1 MSANFIVEAEVR
13 TGSGT
18 AASRRARRNGQ
29 VPVVVYGGGE
39 DEQYLLVDHN
49 KIMLQLAVES
59 FHSALVQ
66 LQVGEE
72 DLQRAILRDVQM
84 HPFKAQVLHL
94 DFQRVS
100 RTDTI
105 TMTVPFH
112 FVGEEEAP
120 GVKSDDGIMSHSMT
134 SVDITC
140 LGSDLPEYIEVD
152 MATAEIGDVFHISDI
167 ILPAGVESIELS
179 HGEEHDLAI
188 ANVAQPKGGSE
199 EEDEAAEAAE
209 RLEAAG
215 GAPAEDGKDDKD
227 DKDGKD
233 DKES

>member
-39 DEQYLLVDHN
+39 DEQYLLVNHN
-49 KIMLQLAVES
+49 KMILQLDVEA

-66 LQVGEE
+66 LQVGGE
-72 DLQRAILRDVQM
+72 LQRAILRDVQM
-84 HPFKAQVLHL
+84 HPYKQQILHL

-105 TMTVPFH
+105 TMTIPLH
-112 FVGEEEAP
+112 FKGEEDSP
-120 GVKSDDGIMSHSMT
+120 GVKVESGVMTHNMT

-152 MATAEIGDVFHISDI
+152 VSELSIGDSVHLSQVV
-167 ILPAGVESIELS
+167 LPKDVALSASYSEGDMELPVAS
-179 HGEEHDLAI
+179 VLAL
-188 ANVAQPKGGSE
+188 KGPSAAALE
-199 EEDEAAEAAE
+199 EEEAAAAASAASAEAAGE
-209 RLEAAG
+209 
-215 GAPAEDGKDDKD
+215 GASE
-227 DKDGKD
+227 
-233 DKES
+233 E

>member
-49 KIMLQLAVES
+49 KISHQLEVEA

-66 LQVGEE
+66 IQVDG
-72 DLQRAILRDVQM
+72 DLQRAVLRDVQM
-84 HPFKAQVLHL
+84 HPYKAQVLHL

-100 RTDTI
+100 RKDSI

-112 FVGEEEAP
+112 FVGEDVAP
-120 GVKSDDGIMSHSMT
+120 GVKVDAGIMTHSMT
-134 SVDITC
+134 SIDVTC

-152 MATAEIGDVFHISDI
+152 VSGLELGASVHLGEIKLPEGVQLSSTIQESD
-167 ILPAGVESIELS
+167 LELS
-179 HGEEHDLAI
+179 VASVLAPKKATVVEDDAEGEE
-188 ANVAQPKGGSE
+188 G
-199 EEDEAAEAAE
+199 AEGE
-209 RLEAAG
+209 
-215 GAPAEDGKDDKD
+215 APAEGDSA
-227 DKDGKD
+227 
-233 DKES
+233 E

>member
-29 VPVVVYGGGE
+29 VPMVVYGGGE

-49 KIMLQLAVES
+49 KIYRQLNVEA

-66 LQVGEE
+66 LHVGD

-84 HPFKAQVLHL
+84 HPYKQQVMHL

-100 RTDTI
+100 RKDTI
-105 TMTVPFH
+105 TMTVPLH
-112 FVGEEEAP
+112 FIGEEDAP
-120 GVKSDDGIMSHSMT
+120 GVDVENGIMTHGMLSIDVS
-134 SVDITC
+134 C

-152 MATAEIGDVFHISDI
+152 VSGLGMGESVHLGDIK
-167 ILPAGVESIELS
+167 LPEGVEFASSIQEADLELS
-179 HGEEHDLAI
+179 VASVLAPKKPQTVDDEGVDGEAVEGEATE
-188 ANVAQPKGGSE
+188 GGNSE
-199 EEDEAAEAAE
+199 
-209 RLEAAG
+209 
-215 GAPAEDGKDDKD
+215 
-227 DKDGKD
+227 
-233 DKES
+233 

>member
-49 KIMLQLAVES
+49 KMILQLDVEA

-66 LQVGEE
+66 LHVGD

-84 HPFKAQVLHL
+84 HPFKQQIMHL

-105 TMTVPFH
+105 TMTIPLH
-112 FVGEEEAP
+112 FKGEDDAP
-120 GVKSDDGIMSHSMT
+120 GVKTENGVMTHNMT
-134 SVDITC
+134 SLDITC

-152 MATAEIGDVFHISDI
+152 VSALSTGDSVYLSDVV
-167 ILPAGVESIELS
+167 LPKKVELS
-179 HGEEHDLAI
+179 SSYSEDDMELPVASVLAL
-188 ANVAQPKGGSE
+188 KGPSAAALE
-199 EEDEAAEAAE
+199 EEAAAEAS
-209 RLEAAG
+209 AAS
-215 GAPAEDGKDDKD
+215 AAAEDAP
-227 DKDGKD
+227 
-233 DKES
+233 KE

>member
-49 KIMLQLAVES
+49 KITLQLNVEA

-66 LQVGEE
+66 LQVGD

-84 HPFKAQVLHL
+84 HPYKQQVMHL

-100 RTDTI
+100 RKDKI
-105 TMTVPFH
+105 TMTVPLH
-112 FVGEEEAP
+112 FNGEEDAP
-120 GVKSDDGIMSHSMT
+120 GVKVENGIMSHSMT
-134 SVDITC
+134 SVDISC
-140 LGSDLPEYIEVD
+140 LGSDLPEYISVDVSNLGMGDSVSLGEVQ
-152 MATAEIGDVFHISDI
+152 MPE
-167 ILPAGVESIELS
+167 GVEFASTVQESDLELPVAS
-179 HGEEHDLAI
+179 VLAPKKPQTEDEPEEGEE
-188 ANVAQPKGGSE
+188 VEGEESE
-199 EEDEAAEAAE
+199 
-209 RLEAAG
+209 EAAG
-215 GAPAEDGKDDKD
+215 DKAPQEGGDS
-227 DKDGKD
+227 
-233 DKES
+233 E

>member
-18 AASRRARRNGQ
+18 AASRRARRSGQ

-39 DEQYLLVDHN
+39 DEQYLLVEHN
-49 KIMLQLAVES
+49 RITRQLGVEA

-66 LQVGEE
+66 LHVGD

-84 HPFKAQVLHL
+84 HPHKQQVMHL

-105 TMTVPFH
+105 TMTVPLH
-112 FVGEEEAP
+112 FTGEEEAP
-120 GVKSDDGIMSHSMT
+120 GVKLEQGIMAHSMT
-134 SVDITC
+134 AIDISC

-152 MATAEIGDVFHISDI
+152 VSHLGLGDSVSLGEVKLPKGVTFDSSVQDSD
-167 ILPAGVESIELS
+167 LELS
-179 HGEEHDLAI
+179 IASVLAPKI
-188 ANVAQPKGGSE
+188 AQETDE
-199 EEDEAAEAAE
+199 EEVEGEGEVVEGEATDETPEE
-209 RLEAAG
+209 GDTPE
-215 GAPAEDGKDDKD
+215 
-227 DKDGKD
+227 
-233 DKES
+233 

>member
-18 AASRRARRNGQ
+18 AASRRARRDGL

-49 KIMLQLAVES
+49 KIMHQLEVEA

-66 LQVGEE
+66 IKVDG

-84 HPFKAQVLHL
+84 HPYKAQVMHL

-100 RTDTI
+100 RKDKI
-105 TMTVPFH
+105 TMTVPLH
-112 FVGEEEAP
+112 FTGEEDAP
-120 GVKSDDGIMSHSMT
+120 GVKVENGIMSHSMT
-134 SVDITC
+134 SVDVSC

-152 MATAEIGDVFHISDI
+152 VSGLGMGDSVSLGEIKM
-167 ILPAGVESIELS
+167 PEGVEFASSIQESDLELS
-179 HGEEHDLAI
+179 VASVLAPKKPQTVEAEEGEGDAE
-188 ANVAQPKGGSE
+188 GGE
-199 EEDEAAEAAE
+199 
-209 RLEAAG
+209 EAAG
-215 GAPAEDGKDDKD
+215 DAEQGDAA
-227 DKDGKD
+227 
-233 DKES
+233 E

>member
-66 LQVGEE
+66 LKVGDEE
-72 DLQRAILRDVQM
+72 LQRAVLRDVQM
-84 HPFKAQVLHL
+84 HPYKAQVMHL

-100 RTDTI
+100 RKDTI

-112 FVGEEEAP
+112 FAGDEDAP
-120 GVKSDDGIMSHSMT
+120 GVKVDNGIMSYSMT
-134 SVDITC
+134 SVDVTC

-152 MATAEIGDVFHISDI
+152 VSGLNMGDSVSLGDVT
-167 ILPAGVESIELS
+167 LPEGVEFSSSLQEADMELS
-179 HGEEHDLAI
+179 VASVLAPKKPQTEEPAEGEDGE
-188 ANVAQPKGGSE
+188 VAEG
-199 EEDEAAEAAE
+199 DD
-209 RLEAAG
+209 
-215 GAPAEDGKDDKD
+215 APAADGDDAG
-227 DKDGKD
+227 DGD
-233 DKES
+233 AE

>member
-39 DEQYLLVDHN
+39 DEQYLLVNHN
-49 KIMLQLAVES
+49 KMILQLDVEA

-66 LQVGEE
+66 LQVDGE
-72 DLQRAILRDVQM
+72 LQRAILRDVQM
-84 HPFKAQVLHL
+84 HPYKQQILHL

-105 TMTVPFH
+105 TMTIPLH
-112 FVGEEEAP
+112 FKGEEDSP
-120 GVKSDDGIMSHSMT
+120 GVKVENGVMTHNMT
-134 SVDITC
+134 SLDITC

-152 MATAEIGDVFHISDI
+152 VSALSTGDSVYLSGVVLPKDVALSASYSDDDME
-167 ILPAGVESIELS
+167 LPVASVLVLKGPSAAAL
-179 HGEEHDLAI
+179 EEEEA
-188 ANVAQPKGGSE
+188 AAAASAASAAASEGASE
-199 EEDEAAEAAE
+199 E
-209 RLEAAG
+209 
-215 GAPAEDGKDDKD
+215 
-227 DKDGKD
+227 
-233 DKES
+233 

>member
-1 MSANFIVEAEVR
+1 MANFIVEAEVR

-49 KIMLQLAVES
+49 KILLQLDVEA

-66 LQVGEE
+66 LQVGDE

-84 HPFKAQVLHL
+84 HPYKQQVMHL

-100 RTDTI
+100 RKDKI
-105 TMTVPFH
+105 TMTVPLH
-112 FVGEEEAP
+112 FVGEEDAP
-120 GVKSDDGIMSHSMT
+120 GVKTDSGIMSHSMT
-134 SVDITC
+134 SVDISC

-152 MATAEIGDVFHISDI
+152 VSGLGMGDSVSLGEVKMPDGVELASSIQESDLELSIASVLAPKKPQTAEDEDSD
-167 ILPAGVESIELS
+167 AVE
-179 HGEEHDLAI
+179 GEE
-188 ANVAQPKGGSE
+188 GG
-199 EEDEAAEAAE
+199 DAAAAE
-209 RLEAAG
+209 G
-215 GAPAEDGKDDKD
+215 GAE
-227 DKDGKD
+227 
-233 DKES
+233 E

>member
-1 MSANFIVEAEVR
+1 MANFIVEAEVR

-49 KIMLQLAVES
+49 KIMHQLEVEA

-66 LQVGEE
+66 LKVEG
-72 DLQRAILRDVQM
+72 DLQRAVLRDVQM
-84 HPFKAQVLHL
+84 HPFKAQVMHL

-100 RTDTI
+100 RKDKI

-112 FVGEEEAP
+112 FTGEDVAP
-120 GVKSDDGIMSHSMT
+120 GVKIDSGIMSHNMV
-134 SVDITC
+134 SVDVSC

-152 MATAEIGDVFHISDI
+152 CSELGKGESVHLGQVK
-167 ILPAGVESIELS
+167 LPEGVELS
-179 HGEEHDLAI
+179 ASYQEQDMDLPVASVLAPKGPSASTTEEADVEEGAEGEE
-188 ANVAQPKGGSE
+188 G
-199 EEDEAAEAAE
+199 AAEE
-209 RLEAAG
+209 
-215 GAPAEDGKDDKD
+215 
-227 DKDGKD
+227 
-233 DKES
+233 